1 MNQTSLRAF
10 GAHWPECGQGCYIDP
25 AANVIGRVELGKDS
39 SVWPQVVVRGDV
51 NYIRIGER
59 SNVQDGS
66 VLHVS
71 RPSKAH
77 PAGLPLL
84 IGSEVTVGHKVML
97 HACTIGDRCL
107 IGMGSIILDGAVLE
121 DEVLLGAG
129 SLVPPGK
136 RLTAGYLYLGS
147 PVRQVRP
154 LSQDELAFFRQSAE
168 NYVQLKDVYL
178 SAESA

>member
-1 MNQTSLRAF
+1 MTHTSIRAF
-10 GAHWPECGQGCYIDP
+10 AEHHPECASGCYIDP
-25 AANVIGRVELGKDS
+25 SSTVIGRVGLGIDS
-39 SVWPQVVVRGDV
+39 SIWPQTVVRGDV
-51 NYIRIGER
+51 NYIQIGER
-59 SNVQDGS
+59 SNVQDGC

-71 RPSKAH
+71 RPSEAH
-77 PAGLPLL
+77 PAGLPLI

-107 IGMGSIILDGAVLE
+107 IGMGSIVLDGAVIE

-136 RLTAGYLYLGS
+136 RLTSGYLYLGS

-154 LSQDELAFFRQSAE
+154 LTPDERAFFRLSAE
-168 NYVQLKDVYL
+168 NYVRLKNVYL
-178 SAESA
+178 DGA